1 MKRQKIFFLVTL
13 VMLYCFGL
21 TYKSYCMSKE
31 SKIYKNIYIENIDVS
46 GLTESNAIKK
56 LNNSLYNKD
65 SIELFY
71 GDKKYNLSLNEIN
84 FKFKVEDAVNTAIN
98 IGRDSDF
105 FNNIKTKFNLSTGE
119 IIKLNVDT
127 DYNKAKLNEYINNLS
142 KEIDITPVDAT
153 ITVENNNFNISK
165 EVYGVNLKKEAL
177 LSEIDK
183 NIKNKKFGNINI
195 YTETINPKYTYEKLA
210 NINTLL
216 GQYETKFNSKNQNRV
231 SNIKLAINK
240 INNVL
245 IDYNEE
251 FSFNNIIGKR
261 STEQGFKSAPIIVNG
276 EMQLGMGGGICQV
289 SSTVYNAALYSGL
302 EIVQARNHSIP
313 SGYIEKGRDATVSY
327 GNIDLIFK
335 NNYKSPILIKNEVK
349 DNKIITTI
357 YGNENDKK
365 IVDIRT
371 DISGIIKPK
380 IIEKE
385 SKSLYEGET
394 RIESKGRNGYKV
406 KTYRVYKNEDGSS
419 INEELIN
426 ESYYPP
432 KNKVLINGTKKK
444 VDTTKNL
451 NSEII

>member
-1 MKRQKIFFLVTL
+1 M
-13 VMLYCFGL
+13 
-21 TYKSYCMSKE
+21 
-31 SKIYKNIYIENIDVS
+31 
-46 GLTESNAIKK
+46 
-56 LNNSLYNKD
+56 
-65 SIELFY
+65 
-71 GDKKYNLSLNEIN
+71 
-84 FKFKVEDAVNTAIN
+84 
-98 IGRDSDF
+98 
-105 FNNIKTKFNLSTGE
+105 
-119 IIKLNVDT
+119 
-127 DYNKAKLNEYINNLS
+127 
-142 KEIDITPVDAT
+142 
-153 ITVENNNFNISK
+153 
-165 EVYGVNLKKEAL
+165 
-177 LSEIDK
+177 
-183 NIKNKKFGNINI
+183 
-195 YTETINPKYTYEKLA
+195 A

-335 NNYKSPILIKNEVK
+335 NNYKSPILIKNEVR

-371 DISGIIKPK
+371 DILGIIKPK
-380 IIEKE
+380 TIEKE
-385 SKSLYEGET
+385 SKALYEGET

-432 KNKVLINGTKKK
+432 KNKVLIKGTKKK
-444 VDTTKNL
+444 LDTTKNL

>member
-98 IGRDSDF
+98 IGRESDF
-105 FNNIKTKFNLSTGE
+105 F
-119 IIKLNVDT
+119 NVDT

-335 NNYKSPILIKNEVK
+335 SNYKSPILIKNEVK

-394 RIESKGRNGYKV
+394 RIESKGRDGYKV

-432 KNKVLINGTKKK
+432 KNKVLIKGTKKK